1 MHSDRAAHTRQALRL
16 ADTASSLNPRRF
28 NPWLDR
34 VWLGNRR
41 DRKYADCL
49 AF

>member
-1 MHSDRAAHTRQALRL
+1 MLSDRAADPRQSLRL
-16 ADTASSLNPRRF
+16 ADTAYSLNPRRS

-34 VWLGNRR
+34 VRLGNRR